1 MAKKGMNIKYKSRK
15 RERNKYDPTMNEK
28 DTFKSGVKVFIGVG
42 IFLGL
47 MYLCVVGM
55 EKLGVFMAG
64 YTAPTKETKID
75 YEYINIGTV
84 FNRPDK
90 VYYVLF
96 DDYSTNI
103 SYDMYVNTLMSDSK
117 IPVYKVDMS
126 KAENSKFASEIG
138 NKKATR
144 SNELKIHGITLIK
157 MVNGRIKDY
166 IEGSNNIETYLK

>member
-1 MAKKGMNIKYKSRK
+1 
-15 RERNKYDPTMNEK
+15 MNEK

-75 YEYINIGTV
+75 YEYINVGTV

-96 DDYSTNI
+96 DGQHDHGDI
-103 SYDMYVNTLMSDSK
+103 VELRHLRGEF
-117 IPVYKVDMS
+117 VDVVED
-126 KAENSKFASEIG
+126 AIQRLFARAVSR
-138 NKKATR
+138 AVQH
-144 SNELKIHGITLIK
+144 LLQAVFLHG
-157 MVNGRIKDY
+157 
-166 IEGSNNIETYLK
+166 